1 MNLFKRID
9 PVDRAYKRL
18 KGYCAK
24 QIICSG
30 CRFSR
35 DDGCVLDGVVP
46 ADWPTERDGTEDQ
59 L

>member
-24 QIICSG
+24 QFSCSG
-30 CRFSR
+30 CRFDG
-35 DDGCVLDGVVP
+35 DDGCILKNGYP
-46 ADWPTERDGTEDQ
+46 R
-59 L
+59 